1 MANRSL
7 WLVGPK
13 EAHMNCKR
21 LGPSGF
27 VLVLCFLMQLATVQP
42 VIAQQKSAKPLV
54 QEGHL
59 VGADNVRL
67 FYRRVGEGSDFI
79 VLLHGGPGLTLEG
92 GEFLGNALADKKH
105 TVIMYDQRGGGRSDV
120 VKDPSMLT
128 AASHVRD
135 LEALRK
141 HFRIQKMSLIG
152 ISWGSG
158 LAALYADAHPER
170 VGRIVF
176 LDPMWPA
183 NKPYERQRSERI
195 ESLIA
200 PKDAARLKEIENEW
214 ETASDDQMRA
224 MCMERFRILLGPYLF
239 NPSSYDASRPEATI
253 VGREIAGIC
262 SVPPAAIRN
271 LDHVA
276 DAAMSSLGDF
286 DLRPMLAKLKVP
298 VLVVE
303 GEKSNV
309 PLDATREWVKAVSGA
324 RLLLIPDA
332 GHMALEEKPEAVHEI
347 GAFLSGQWPP
357 TANEI
362 RGSR

>member
-1 MANRSL
+1 
-7 WLVGPK
+7 
-13 EAHMNCKR
+13 
-21 LGPSGF
+21 
-27 VLVLCFLMQLATVQP
+27 MQLATVQP
-42 VIAQQKSAKPLV
+42 FIAQQKSAQPV
-54 QEGHL
+54 HEGHFA
-59 VGADNVRL
+59 GADKVSL

-79 VLLHGGPGLTLEG
+79 VLLHGGPGGNLTNC
-92 GEFLGNALADKKH
+92 EFLGDALADEKH

-135 LEALRK
+135 LEALRE
-141 HFRIQKMSLIG
+141 HFRIRKMSLIG

-158 LAALYADAHPER
+158 LAALYADAHPDR
-170 VGRIVF
+170 IGRIVF
-176 LDPMWPA
+176 LDPIWPA
-183 NKPYERQRSERI
+183 NKPYAQQRSERI

-224 MCMERFRILLGPYLF
+224 MCMERFRILLAPYLF
-239 NPSSYDASRPEATI
+239 NPGSYDASRPEVTI
-253 VGREIAGIC
+253 VGREIAGLC
-262 SVPPAAIRN
+262 GEPPAAIRN

-276 DAAMSSLGDF
+276 DATMSSLGDF
-286 DLRPMLAKLKVP
+286 DFRPMLAKLKVP
-298 VLVVE
+298 ALVVE
-303 GEKSNV
+303 GEKTNV
-309 PLDATREWVKAVSGA
+309 PLDATREWVKAIPGA

-362 RGSR
+362 RESR

>member
-1 MANRSL
+1 
-7 WLVGPK
+7 
-13 EAHMNCKR
+13 
-21 LGPSGF
+21 
-27 VLVLCFLMQLATVQP
+27 
-42 VIAQQKSAKPLV
+42 
-54 QEGHL
+54 
-59 VGADNVRL
+59 
-67 FYRRVGEGSDFI
+67 
-79 VLLHGGPGLTLEG
+79 
-92 GEFLGNALADKKH
+92 
-105 TVIMYDQRGGGRSDV
+105 MYDQRGGGRSDV

-135 LEALRK
+135 LEALRE
-141 HFRIQKMSLIG
+141 HFRIPKMSLIG
-152 ISWGSG
+152 VSWGSI

-170 VGRIVF
+170 VARIVF
-176 LDPMWPA
+176 LDPMYPA
-183 NKPYERQRSERI
+183 DKPYSQQRDEKI

-200 PKDAARLKEIENEW
+200 PKDADRLKEIEKGW
-214 ETASDDQMRA
+214 GTASDDQIRA
-224 MCMERFRILLGPYLF
+224 MCMEKFRILTGPYLF
-239 NPSSYDASRPEATI
+239 NPSSYDASRLEATI
-253 VGREIAGIC
+253 YGREIAGVC

-271 LDHVA
+271 LDLVA
-276 DAAMSSLGDF
+276 DAVMSSLGDF

-303 GEKSNV
+303 GEKTNV

>member
-1 MANRSL
+1 MQRIHILLSL
-7 WLVGPK
+7 LVAWP
-13 EAHMNCKR
+13 ATAM
-21 LGPSGF
+21 
-27 VLVLCFLMQLATVQP
+27 LAQAP
-42 VIAQQKSAKPLV
+42 ASALKPDPELKQALV

-59 VGADNVRL
+59 AGADNVRL

-79 VLLHGGPGLTLEG
+79 VLLHGGPGASLAN
-92 GEFLGNALADKKH
+92 GEFLGDTLADKEH
-105 TVIMYDQRGGGRSDV
+105 TVVMYDQRGGGRSDV

-135 LEALRK
+135 LEALRE
-141 HFRIQKMSLIG
+141 HFGIQKMSLIG

-176 LDPMWPA
+176 LDPMWAA
-183 NKPYERQRSERI
+183 NKPYEQQREEKI

-214 ETASDDQMRA
+214 GTAIDDRIRA
-224 MCMERFRILLGPYLF
+224 LCMERFRIL
-239 NPSSYDASRPEATI
+239 A
-253 VGREIAGIC
+253 GREVAGLC
-262 SVPPAAIRN
+262 GEPPAAIRN
-271 LDHVA
+271 LDLVA
-276 DAAMSSLGDF
+276 DAVMSSLGDF

-303 GEKSNV
+303 GEKTNV
-309 PLDATREWVKAVSGA
+309 PLDATREWVKAIPGA

-332 GHMALEEKPEAVHEI
+332 GHMALEEKPEAIHEI
-347 GAFLSGQWPP
+347 GAFLNGQWPH

>member
-1 MANRSL
+1 MQRIHILLSL
-7 WLVGPK
+7 LVAWP
-13 EAHMNCKR
+13 ATAM
-21 LGPSGF
+21 
-27 VLVLCFLMQLATVQP
+27 LAQAP
-42 VIAQQKSAKPLV
+42 ASALKPDPELKQALV

-59 VGADNVRL
+59 AGADNVRL

-79 VLLHGGPGLTLEG
+79 VLLHGGPGASLAN
-92 GEFLGNALADKKH
+92 GEFLGDTLADKEH
-105 TVIMYDQRGGGRSDV
+105 TVVMYDQRGGGRSDV

-135 LEALRK
+135 LEALRE
-141 HFRIQKMSLIG
+141 HFGIQKMSLIG
-152 ISWGSG
+152 ISWGSV

-176 LDPMWPA
+176 LDPMWAA
-183 NKPYERQRSERI
+183 NKPYEQQREEKI

-214 ETASDDQMRA
+214 GTAIDDRIRA
-224 MCMERFRILLGPYLF
+224 LCMERFRILLGPYFF
-239 NPSSYDASRPEATI
+239 NPKSYDASRPEATI
-253 VGREIAGIC
+253 AGREVAGLC
-262 SVPPAAIRN
+262 GEPPAAIRN
-271 LDHVA
+271 LDLVA
-276 DAAMSSLGDF
+276 DAVMSSLGDF

-298 VLVVE
+298 VLVVD
-303 GEKSNV
+303 GEKTNV
-309 PLDATREWVKAVSGA
+309 PLDATREWVKAIPGA

-332 GHMALEEKPEAVHEI
+332 GHMALEEKPEAIHEI
-347 GAFLSGQWPP
+347 GAFLNGQWPH

>member
-1 MANRSL
+1 MQRIHILLSL
-7 WLVGPK
+7 LVAWP
-13 EAHMNCKR
+13 ATAM
-21 LGPSGF
+21 
-27 VLVLCFLMQLATVQP
+27 LAQAP
-42 VIAQQKSAKPLV
+42 ASALKPDPELKQALV

-59 VGADNVRL
+59 AGADNVRL

-79 VLLHGGPGLTLEG
+79 VLLHGGPGASLAN
-92 GEFLGNALADKKH
+92 GEFLGDTLADKEH
-105 TVIMYDQRGGGRSDV
+105 TVVMYDQRGGGRSDV

-135 LEALRK
+135 LEALRE
-141 HFRIQKMSLIG
+141 HFGIQKMSLIG
-152 ISWGSG
+152 ISWGSV

-176 LDPMWPA
+176 LDPMWAA
-183 NKPYERQRSERI
+183 NKPYEQQREEKI

-214 ETASDDQMRA
+214 GTAIDDRIRA
-224 MCMERFRILLGPYLF
+224 LCMERFRILLGPYFF
-239 NPSSYDASRPEATI
+239 NPKSYDASRPEATI
-253 VGREIAGIC
+253 AGREVAGLC
-262 SVPPAAIRN
+262 GEPPAAIRN
-271 LDHVA
+271 LDLVA
-276 DAAMSSLGDF
+276 DAVMSSLGDF

-303 GEKSNV
+303 GEKTNV
-309 PLDATREWVKAVSGA
+309 PLDATREWVKAIPGA

-332 GHMALEEKPEAVHEI
+332 GHMALEEKPEAIHEI
-347 GAFLSGQWPP
+347 GAFLNSQWPH

>member
-1 MANRSL
+1 MSFPNRDRRWYLDETVKDRGRGLRNASCSP
-7 WLVGPK
+7 VG
-13 EAHMNCKR
+13 ER
-21 LGPSGF
+21 LGAACGNGA
-27 VLVLCFLMQLATVQP
+27 AT
-42 VIAQQKSAKPLV
+42 
-54 QEGHL
+54 
-59 VGADNVRL
+59 
-67 FYRRVGEGSDFI
+67 
-79 VLLHGGPGLTLEG
+79 
-92 GEFLGNALADKKH
+92 LADLACSPR
-105 TVIMYDQRGGGRSDV
+105 TMPTSPD
-120 VKDPSMLT
+120 L
-128 AASHVRD
+128 VRK
-135 LEALRK
+135 AV
-141 HFRIQKMSLIG
+141 S
-152 ISWGSG
+152 

-286 DLRPMLAKLKVP
+286 DFRPMLAKLKVP

-309 PLDATREWVKAVSGA
+309 PLDATREWVKAVPGA
-324 RLLLIPDA
+324 RLLLIPGA

-362 RGSR
+362 RGSK

>member
-1 MANRSL
+1 MQRIHILLSL
-7 WLVGPK
+7 LVAWP
-13 EAHMNCKR
+13 ATAM
-21 LGPSGF
+21 
-27 VLVLCFLMQLATVQP
+27 LAQAP
-42 VIAQQKSAKPLV
+42 ASALKPDPELKQALV

-59 VGADNVRL
+59 AGADNVRL

-79 VLLHGGPGLTLEG
+79 VLLHGGPGASLAN
-92 GEFLGNALADKKH
+92 GEFLGDTLADKEH
-105 TVIMYDQRGGGRSDV
+105 TVVMYDQRGGGRSDV

-135 LEALRK
+135 LEALRE
-141 HFRIQKMSLIG
+141 HFGIQKMSLIG
-152 ISWGSG
+152 ISWGSV

-176 LDPMWPA
+176 LDPMWAA
-183 NKPYERQRSERI
+183 NKPYEQQREEKI

-214 ETASDDQMRA
+214 GTAIDDRIRA
-224 MCMERFRILLGPYLF
+224 LCMERFRILLGPYFF
-239 NPSSYDASRPEATI
+239 NPKSYDASRPEATI
-253 VGREIAGIC
+253 AGREVAGLC
-262 SVPPAAIRN
+262 GEPPAAIRN
-271 LDHVA
+271 LDLVA
-276 DAAMSSLGDF
+276 DAVMSSLGDF

-303 GEKSNV
+303 GEKTNV
-309 PLDATREWVKAVSGA
+309 PLDATREWVKAIPGA

-332 GHMALEEKPEAVHEI
+332 GHMALEEKPEAIHEI
-347 GAFLSGQWPP
+347 GAFLNGQWPH